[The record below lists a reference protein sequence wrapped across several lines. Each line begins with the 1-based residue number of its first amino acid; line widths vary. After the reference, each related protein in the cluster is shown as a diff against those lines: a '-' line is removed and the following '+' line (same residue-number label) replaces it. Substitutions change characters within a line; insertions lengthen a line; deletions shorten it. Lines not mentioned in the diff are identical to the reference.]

1 MKLYIMTDL
10 HYYSRRNWKC
20 DPYSVPRVN
29 DQMQFRESEE
39 ILREAFDKVLAD
51 NECHTV
57 LVTGDVTRNGEIVSH
72 EDLIK
77 IFEEYTAKGLKIL
90 AFTSTHD
97 YKDRED
103 RGFGIDRC
111 KPEYIGY
118 ATGYN
123 EKGEPERNVPCLERE
138 DLRALAFRDERR
150 LRNSEKGSAPR
161 LSRFPLPVDRQGS
174 RPRQSRR

>member
-39 ILREAFDKVLAD
+39 ILREAFDAVLAD
-51 NECHTV
+51 KECHTV
-57 LVTGDVTRNGEIVSH
+57 LLTGDLTRNGEIVSH

-77 IFEEYTAKGLKIL
+77 ILEEYTAKGLKIL

-103 RGFGIDRC
+103 RGFGIDQC

-123 EKGEPERNVPCLERE
+123 EKASPKETSPASKERICAR
-138 DLRALAFRDERR
+138 FTRR
-150 LRNSEKGSAPR
+150 TGGTTP
-161 LSRFPLPVDRQGS
+161 
-174 RPRQSRR
+174 